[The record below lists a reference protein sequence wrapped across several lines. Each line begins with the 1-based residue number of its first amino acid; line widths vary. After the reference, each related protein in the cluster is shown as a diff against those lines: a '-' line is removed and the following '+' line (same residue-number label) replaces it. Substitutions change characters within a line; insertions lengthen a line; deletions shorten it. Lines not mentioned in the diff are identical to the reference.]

1 MLGFFRRSWKRIWWS
16 TTPSSAP
23 TPWLA
28 PGWRPQKFWRRP
40 RPGKGRNRLAGMGPG
55 WVKNKVAMFE
65 KLSSFGCILKPDL
78 TYGSLLRLFGHSSRC
93 SFFEPSNFTGM
104 VQIGSKMY
112 HLLGTTFDRGICLS
126 HHPFHHSTIE
136 LAEWQ
141 TYDIDS

>member
-1 MLGFFRRSWKRIWWS
+1 MLGFSRRSWKRIWWS

-28 PGWRPQKFWRRP
+28 PGWRPQKFWRRA
-40 RPGKGRNRLAGMGPG
+40 RPGKGRNRLVG
-55 WVKNKVAMFE
+55 WARDGSKIKLQCLKNCPALGAF
-65 KLSSFGCILKPDL
+65 LKPDF
-78 TYGSLLRLFGHSSRC
+78 TYGSLLRLFGHSSHC